1 MGSPKPQFS
10 HLYNGGLRSPQE
22 ECLEPWSPRASSF
35 HICIMGVEKVEQPPR
50 VWHSCGPLLV
60 SGPVS
65 LGAGWL
71 VVVGQT
77 RRGTVQ

>member
-1 MGSPKPQFS
+1 MVSLS
-10 HLYNGGLRSPQE
+10 L
-22 ECLEPWSPRASSF
+22 SF

-77 RRGTVQ
+77 QGGARFSEMAGRCPGEKGSGLLFRH